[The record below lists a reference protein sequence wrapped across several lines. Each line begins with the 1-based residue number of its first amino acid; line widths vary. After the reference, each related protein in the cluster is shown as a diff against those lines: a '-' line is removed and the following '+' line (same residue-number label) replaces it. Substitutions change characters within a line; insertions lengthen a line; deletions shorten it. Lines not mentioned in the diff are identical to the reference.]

1 MEQVVSAECQDY
13 LEHEGET
20 GSRTEGMY
28 LVIDYSSLF
37 SIKNSRSLV
46 ALALAE

>member
-28 LVIDYSSLF
+28 LVIDYTSLF
-37 SIKNSRSLV
+37 SIKTKV
-46 ALALAE
+46 VH